1 MDSCCVVTG
10 QDERGKSV
18 FVQKKPI
25 RASEPR
31 ATSRVRFFCARFTG
45 QRNGSITGSKVFD
58 RFLKLVLVG
67 RCSTIWSKS
76 LSSRRSWSPAHTQG
90 TQVQVLGRARKKTA
104 GQPQVLEM
112 Q

>member
-25 RASEPR
+25 EPVSL
-31 ATSRVRFFCARFTG
+31 AQVPGCAFSVPVSPGGETV
-45 QRNGSITGSKVFD
+45 QSLEEVFD
-58 RFLKLVLVG
+58 RCFKLVLVG

-76 LSSRRSWSPAHTQG
+76 LSS
-90 TQVQVLGRARKKTA
+90 
-104 GQPQVLEM
+104 
-112 Q
+112 